1 MKLKSKE
8 DSELFKKLGLSN
20 ILDLASLAP
29 TSYEDLT
36 IKDFFIVGQ
45 NQLIDA
51 TILSATKSTKI
62 LKLKLFSHNL
72 NREIN
77 GIIFNSTYFHVKNFT
92 VGSRAFLYGRIEDNF
107 GLQIVQPRIVKE
119 YGEITPKYRTKLRNK
134 TIIILVKKYLT
145 KENLL
150 LFGLKEEV
158 VESVLK
164 IHNPDF
170 EFLKQFISCEGFC
183 NKYLYALKYIEIFN
197 HILKLSKLKTTYPSK
212 DRLSGDVEKFIKT
225 LPFKLTN
232 DQKKVID
239 EIRNDFLGD
248 IACKRVVMGD
258 VGCGKTMVILASAV
272 MAYPKKSLLLA
283 PTTILAKQ
291 IFDEAVKYLGSFA
304 KIGFVTN
311 KTKEE
316 DLSKYDFIVGTHA
329 LLFRELPDASLVM
342 IDEQHRFGT
351 KQREMISRLVKKD
364 EKSPHFLQFSATPIP
379 RTMAMINS
387 SYVDIS
393 IIKELP
399 YKKDIDTKILYPKDF
414 HFLVEHIK
422 GEIEEGRQSIVVYP
436 LVEESE
442 VLEYQSIDEAR
453 GYWEK
458 NFERVYVTHGKDKE
472 KEDILEKFSEDGNIL
487 IATTLIEVGI
497 SLPKLSTI
505 VIVAPERLGL
515 ATLHQLRGRVSRNGL
530 KGYCYLFTKKEPTRR
545 LKEFCKTL
553 DGFKIAELDL
563 KLREGGDLLRGDKQ
577 SGKQFKFFDMSE
589 DENILEEVKNEWS

>member
-20 ILDLASLAP
+20 ILDLAVLAP

-36 IKDFFIVGQ
+36 LKNFYIIGQ
-45 NQLIDA
+45 NTLLDA
-51 TILSATKSTKI
+51 TIMSAIKTNKI
-62 LKLKLFSHNL
+62 LKLKLFAHNL
-72 NREIN
+72 DREIN
-77 GIIFNSTYFHVKNFT
+77 GVIFNSTYFHVKNFI
-92 VGSRAFLYGRIEDNF
+92 VGSRVFLYGRIEDNF
-107 GLQIVQPRIVKE
+107 GLQIVQPKIIKE
-119 YGEITPKYRTKLRNK
+119 YGEITPKYKTKLRNK
-134 TIIILVKKYLT
+134 TVIIFMKKYLT
-145 KENLL
+145 RENLL
-150 LFGLKEEV
+150 EYGLKEEI
-158 VESVLK
+158 VESILK

-170 EFLKQFISCEGFC
+170 DFLKSYVLSEGFSG
-183 NKYLYALKYIEIFN
+183 KYLYALKYVEIFN
-197 HILKLSKLKTTYPSK
+197 YILKLSKLKTSYPAK
-212 DRLSGDVEKFIKT
+212 DRLNGDVEKFIKS
-225 LPFKLTN
+225 LPFELTN
-232 DQKKVID
+232 DQKKVIE
-239 EIRNDFLGD
+239 EIRGDFNSD
-248 IACKRVVMGD
+248 VACKRVVMGD
-258 VGCGKTMVILASAV
+258 VGCGKTMVILASAL

-291 IFDEAVKYLGSFA
+291 IYDESIKYLSFM

-316 DLSKYDFIVGTHA
+316 DLSEYDFIIGTHA

-414 HFLVEHIK
+414 NFLVEHIK
-422 GEIEEGRQSIVVYP
+422 SEIKEGRQSIIVYP

-458 NFERVYVTHGKDKE
+458 NFEKVYVTHGKDKE
-472 KEDILEKFSEDGNIL
+472 KEDILDKFSEDGNIL

-530 KGYCYLFTKKEPTRR
+530 KGYCYLFTKKEPTKR

-563 KLREGGDLLRGDKQ
+563 KLREGGDLLKGDKQ
-577 SGKQFKFFDMSE
+577 SGKQFKFFDISE
-589 DENILEEVKNEWS
+589 DESILEEVKNGWN